1 MNSIPIQNGDGT
13 IKRVV
18 KPTESTNISPMFVGT
33 PGYTWK
39 FTLNLQSSRRINFYR
54 SPSHKLI
61 KLSESENGQ

>member
-39 FTLNLQSSRRINFYR
+39 IYFECTVKQKN
-54 SPSHKLI
+54 KL
-61 KLSESENGQ
+61 L